1 MDSQL
6 GMAQLILAELPP
18 AIWYSAF
25 TGRAENIRFPFL
37 REICF
42 SSCSLSFFF
51 KSVFFFFPKTFVNEG
66 AAFQE
71 LISFEE
77 MSRQVDMKG
86 EAWQCLE
93 GYPFLAGGVGC
104 GS

>member
-18 AIWYSAF
+18 ALWYSAF

-42 SSCSLSFFF
+42 SSCSL
-51 KSVFFFFPKTFVNEG
+51 FFFFSPNICERRGCSV
-66 AAFQE
+66 QE